1 MIATTHPIEEIA
13 LRDLVEFADN
23 PRTITE
29 DARERLRRSLDR
41 FGLYRPL
48 VVWRDAGGTPIVV
61 AGNQRLTLL
70 REREQGDTP
79 IPCVVLDVDERTAR
93 LVAVRDNNEEGE
105 WSWEALGGYLSDLA
119 KLADGP
125 LDWGLTGLD
134 DDTVGSLLAL
144 SEAPVSEAPVEPAP
158 APPPALPPGAA
169 PRSLADPEEPE
180 EPEETLS
187 PDYPERRFTR
197 VSIGSLRG
205 QIAHETY
212 ARFLRVWTAYAERAG
227 STDVAV
233 VVTAMARV
241 LLRAVT
247 PR

>member
-1 MIATTHPIEEIA
+1 MIATTYPIEEIA

-29 DARERLRRSLDR
+29 EARDRLRRSLDR

-48 VVWRDAGGTPIVV
+48 VAWRDGGGRPVVV
-61 AGNQRLTLL
+61 AGNQRLALL
-70 REREQGDTP
+70 REREAGDARV
-79 IPCVVLDVDERTAR
+79 PCVVLDVDERTAR
-93 LVAVRDNNEEGE
+93 LIAIRDNNEEGE

-119 KLADGP
+119 ALSEEP
-125 LDWGLTGLD
+125 LDWGLTGFD

-144 SEAPVSEAPVEPAP
+144 SAAPVEPAP
-158 APPPALPPGAA
+158 APPPGVPAEALRRPLVEPEEA
-169 PRSLADPEEPE
+169 EEPE
-180 EPEETLS
+180 EAAAIE
-187 PDYPERRFTR
+187 YPERRFTR

-205 QIAHETY
+205 QVAHETY
-212 ARFLRVWTAYAERAG
+212 ARFLRVWTTYAERAG

-233 VVTAMARV
+233 VVASMTRV

>member
-13 LRDLVEFADN
+13 IRDLVEFSDN

-48 VVWRDAGGTPIVV
+48 VVWRDAGGRAIVV

-70 REREQGDTP
+70 REREQADTP

-93 LVAVRDNNEEGE
+93 LIAVRDNNEEGE

-119 KLADGP
+119 TLAEGP
-125 LDWGLTGLD
+125 LDWGLTGFD

-144 SEAPVSEAPVEPAP
+144 SEAPVEPAT
-158 APPPALPPGAA
+158 PPPPGLPTGAA
-169 PRSLADPEEPE
+169 PRSLAEPEEPE
-180 EPEETLS
+180 EPEEALV
-187 PDYPERRFTR
+187 PEYPERRFTR